1 MKKKIIYIT
10 ESQLD
15 VLRNSNLNEE
25 EITFF
30 EFFSHTKSFLKD
42 LLTKPADAKVSDLL
56 TKKGITRDNLLSKM
70 KDYGLIK
77 SSERVDEIPVEEGS
91 DKKVA
96 KHYIQYKIPRQNFK
110 AKMQELYKDLF
121 EKESL
126 QEDGAAS
133 CGSVMQDGGTNP
145 DAGQFITP
153 VSPVQR
159 RSFWKPALKRNKDEK
174 NGSISMNRQK

>member
-1 MKKKIIYIT
+1 MEKKIIYIT

-15 VLRNSNLNEE
+15 VLRNANLNEE

-42 LLTKPADAKVSDLL
+42 LLSKPADAKVSDLL
-56 TKKGITRDNLLSKM
+56 SNKGITRDNLLSKM
-70 KDYGLIK
+70 KEYGLIK

-126 QEDGAAS
+126 QEDGSMAELTI
-133 CGSVMQDGGTNP
+133 DN
-145 DAGQFITP
+145 
-153 VSPVQR
+153 
-159 RSFWKPALKRNKDEK
+159 LKTCEIYINNYYTGENLKENCYFK
-174 NGSISMNRQK
+174 IFV